1 MPFLRGREVIVEMR
15 AEMIPKARFSRKCP
29 RPRRQSAAGSEG
41 QCRCAARDNAKSL
54 SGSVAQAVHCLGR
67 CPRRLSE
74 ALPEAIRSYARG
86 AGQSGRVDK

>member
-1 MPFLRGREVIVEMR
+1 VLQGARGSADALPETM
-15 AEMIPKARFSRKCP
+15 
-29 RPRRQSAAGSEG
+29 PRR
-41 QCRCAARDNAKSL
+41 L